1 MRILAVLTLT
11 VCQFTAF
18 PFMSMVAA
26 NTARIM
32 EARSMEESR
41 EVRHIALQ
49 QNVTTIYK
57 TNQL

>member
-1 MRILAVLTLT
+1 MRILAVLILT

-18 PFMSMVAA
+18 PFMAMVSA

-32 EARSMEESR
+32 AEKS
-41 EVRHIALQ
+41 EVRHAEVQ

-57 TNQL
+57 TTQM

>member
-18 PFMSMVAA
+18 PFMAMVSA

-32 EARSMEESR
+32 DAKN
-41 EVRHIALQ
+41 EVRQAELH

-57 TNQL
+57 TTQM

>member
-32 EARSMEESR
+32 EESR
-41 EVRHIALQ
+41 EVRHVALQ